1 VGKPG
6 ASNDQD
12 TVVTVQRAKRASRA
26 SHVARSSLLIASL
39 FALDKLLGL
48 FRQVV
53 VGRQF
58 GIGAELDVFNA
69 ANNLPDLLFALISGG
84 ALAVAFIPVL
94 SATMERDGRNALWAL
109 FSRVANIAFV
119 ITGALALL
127 LALFA
132 DPLVRAEFGIAP
144 GFTPERQA
152 LVAALMRLDLIAT
165 LIFSLSGLVSAGLQ
179 ANQHF
184 LLPAAAPVVYDV
196 GQIFGA
202 LVLAPSDPYQ
212 LAGFSLP
219 AFGLGVHGL
228 VYGVIL
234 GAALHLAI
242 QIPGLV
248 RYRFQWA
255 PRLDIHDPGVRR
267 VARLMGPRILTIGA
281 FQLTFV
287 VQDNLASRLDV
298 GSVTG
303 LAYGWLI
310 MQVPETVIGTAIG
323 IALLPTLAE
332 HFARGDDAG
341 FASSVRR
348 AVRVMVGLT
357 LPAAALMAATLP
369 GLVQGAFGFSVEGTT
384 VVVWAARAYLVGLV
398 GHSLIEV
405 GARAFYARQDART
418 PLITTAAN
426 ALTFAVLSL
435 LLFRPLASAGIALS
449 NSLAFS
455 LEALLL
461 LLLLARSYP
470 TVLAGAR
477 SFARIAGGAV
487 VGGGAAWAAASWLP
501 AGGLISS
508 IVGLAIG
515 GAVTLPF
522 VLPELRALRQ
532 L

>member
-1 VGKPG
+1 MT
-6 ASNDQD
+6 DQL
-12 TVVTVQRAKRASRA
+12 AKRASRA
-26 SHVARSSLLIASL
+26 THVARSTLLIAAF

-58 GIGAELDVFNA
+58 GVGAELDVFNA

-94 SATMERDGRNALWAL
+94 SATMERDGRSALWAL

-152 LVAALMRLDLIAT
+152 LVADLMRLDLVAT

-202 LVLAPSDPYQ
+202 LVLAPAEPYQ
-212 LAGFSLP
+212 IAGFSIP

-234 GAALHLAI
+234 GAALHLAV

-248 RYRFQWA
+248 RYRFRWA
-255 PRLDIHDPGVRR
+255 PRLDIHSPGVRR

-281 FQLTFV
+281 FQLIFV

-298 GSVTG
+298 GSITG

-310 MQVPETVIGTAIG
+310 MQVPETIIGTAIG

-332 HFARGDDAG
+332 HFARGDNDG
-341 FASSVRR
+341 FAASIRR

-357 LPAAALMAATLP
+357 LPAASLMAATLP
-369 GLVQGAFGFSVEGTT
+369 ALVQAAFGFTVEGTA

-405 GARAFYARQDART
+405 AARAFYARQDART
-418 PLITTAAN
+418 PLLTTAAN
-426 ALTFAVLSL
+426 AVTFAILSL

-461 LLLLARSYP
+461 VVLLARSFP
-470 TVLAGAR
+470 TILEDGRA
-477 SFARIAGGAV
+477 FARIAAGALA
-487 VGGGAAWAAASWLP
+487 GGGAAWAAANWLP
-501 AGGLISS
+501 TGGLLAS
-508 IVGLAIG
+508 IFGLAIG
-515 GAVTLPF
+515 GAITLPF
-522 VLPELRALRQ
+522 VLPELRALRK